1 VFRARSGTEPPSTD
15 VPGHLRPSPYCTRS
29 SEPGAPSG
37 RAKGPEILAATSSR
51 AAALERLA
59 QTLAAHEPD
68 RVRERGY
75 AIVTD
80 QGGDVVS
87 SAERAR
93 RESRVRVRFADDDV
107 LTEVIDDE

>member
-1 VFRARSGTEPPSTD
+1 
-15 VPGHLRPSPYCTRS
+15 LRRQ
-29 SEPGAPSG
+29 
-37 RAKGPEILAATSSR
+37 RLAATSSR

-68 RVRERGY
+68 RVLERGY